1 MKILGVD
8 YGDKRMGI
16 AISDE
21 IGLLAHPL
29 TTIADRNLN
38 MLLDVIKEN
47 QIEAVVV
54 GKPLNMNGTYSSKT
68 REVLNFINELK
79 KIVNIPVHEWD
90 ERLSTKEA
98 ERLLIGFDLSRKK
111 RKGILDKS
119 SARIILQGYLDSIR
133 IKQNV

>member
-8 YGDKRMGI
+8 YGNKRMGL

-54 GKPLNMNGTYSSKT
+54 GKPLNMNGTYSGKT
-68 REVLNFINELK
+68 REVLNFINKLK

-111 RKGILDKS
+111 RKGALDKF

>member
-8 YGDKRMGI
+8 YGDKRMGV

-79 KIVNIPVHEWD
+79 KIVNIPLHEWD
-90 ERLSTKEA
+90 ERLSTVA
-98 ERLLIGFDLSRKK
+98 VTRVLIEGNVKREK
-111 RKGILDKS
+111 RKEVVDKM
-119 SARIILQGYLDSIR
+119 AAVYILQGYLDSKRR
-133 IKQNV
+133 I

>member
-8 YGDKRMGI
+8 YGNKRMGL

-38 MLLDVIKEN
+38 MLLDVIREN

-54 GKPLNMNGTYSSKT
+54 GKPLNMNGTYSGKT
-68 REVLNFINELK
+68 REVLNFINEIK

-111 RKGILDKS
+111 RKGTLDKS

>member
-8 YGDKRMGI
+8 YGDKRMGV

-98 ERLLIGFDLSRKK
+98 ERFLIGFDLSRKK

-133 IKQNV
+133 K